1 MTPVEN
7 GKVEARV
14 YGPMSSSGIYR
25 LFEFIP
31 GVLAWGTLALM
42 VVVARYLPFWVAV
55 FIILFDTYWFL
66 KSIYMSLHL
75 RSTFRTMK
83 GVLKENWLS
92 KTKELQRWERIR
104 HLVVLPM
111 YKETY
116 AVVRESFE
124 ALAKANYPLD
134 KFIVVLALEE
144 RAGEVALEVGRKIQ
158 QEFGDKF
165 FKFLVT
171 VHPDRIEGE
180 LAGKGANSTW
190 AGHEAKRLIDSL
202 QIPYEDI
209 IVSTFDVDTQI
220 APDYFSRLAYVYLTS
235 PNRDRSS
242 YQPIPLFV
250 NNIFETTAF
259 ARVVSFSS
267 TFWHMMNQARPER
280 LTTFSSHSMPFKALV
295 EIGFWAV
302 DHVSE
307 DSLIFWQCY
316 MHYNG
321 DWRVVP
327 LYYPVSM
334 DANVAP
340 GFWQTMANIY
350 KQNRRWAWG
359 CENIPYM
366 LYGFVTHPKIPLRK
380 KFYWSFNI
388 IESFHSWAT
397 NAIMI
402 FALGWLPIAL
412 GGEDFNTMLLAHRLP
427 EITHLIMLLAMF
439 GIITSA
445 TVSAALL
452 PPKPEWFKPRHYLL
466 YFAQW
471 FLMPITLI
479 AFGALPGLES
489 QTRLL
494 LGGKFRLGFWV
505 TPKDRLNKKSQTYP
519 QSPQAVKV

>member
-1 MTPVEN
+1 
-7 GKVEARV
+7 
-14 YGPMSSSGIYR
+14 
-25 LFEFIP
+25 
-31 GVLAWGTLALM
+31 
-42 VVVARYLPFWVAV
+42 
-55 FIILFDTYWFL
+55 
-66 KSIYMSLHL
+66 
-75 RSTFRTMK
+75 
-83 GVLKENWLS
+83 
-92 KTKELQRWERIR
+92 
-104 HLVVLPM
+104 M
-111 YKETY
+111 YKESY

-124 ALAKANYPLD
+124 TLAKANYPLD

-144 RAGEVALEVGRKIQ
+144 RAGEVAAEVGREIR

-171 VHPDRIEGE
+171 VHPEGIEGE
-180 LAGKGANSTW
+180 LSGKGANSTW
-190 AGHEAKRLIDSL
+190 AGHEAKRLIDSIR
-202 QIPYEDI
+202 IPYEDI

-220 APDYFSRLAYVYLTS
+220 APNYFSRLTYVYLTS
-235 PNRDRSS
+235 PNRDHSS

-250 NNIFETTAF
+250 NNIFETTAL

-295 EIGFWAV
+295 DIGFWAV
-302 DHVSE
+302 NHVSE

-316 MHYNG
+316 MHYNA

-340 GFWQTMANIY
+340 GFWQTMINVY
-350 KQNRRWAWG
+350 KQNRRWSWG

-366 LYGFVTHPKIPLRK
+366 LYGFATHPKIPFRK
-380 KFYWSFNI
+380 KLYWSFNI
-388 IESFHSWAT
+388 IESFHSWST
-397 NAIMI
+397 NAIII

-412 GGEDFNTMLLAHRLP
+412 GGESFNTMLLAHRLP
-427 EITHLIMLLAMF
+427 EITHLIMLLAML
-439 GIITSA
+439 GVVTSA

-452 PPKPEWFKPRHYLL
+452 PPKPAWFKTRHYLL

-479 AFGALPGLES
+479 IFGALPGLDS

-505 TPKDRLNKKSQTYP
+505 TPKDRLNKKPHTYP
-519 QSPQAVKV
+519 QSPQTVKV